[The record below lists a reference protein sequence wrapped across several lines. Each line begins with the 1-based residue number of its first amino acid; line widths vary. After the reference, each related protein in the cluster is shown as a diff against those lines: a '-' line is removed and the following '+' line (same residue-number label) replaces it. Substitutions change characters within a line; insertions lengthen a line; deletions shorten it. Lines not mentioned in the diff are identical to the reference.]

1 MAIKPLKT
9 SASDLTAST
18 VLKAV
23 TVIKVANLQYLTLE
37 LTITDGIVTSYKQVN
52 RAPDLPGM
60 IIPGLTFNL
69 WEIRDQEL
77 DASFYDTK
85 DT

>member
-9 SASDLTAST
+9 SASVSAPNTI
-18 VLKAV
+18 KAV
-23 TVIKVANLQYLTLE
+23 TVIKVGPLQYLTLE
-37 LTITDGIVTSYKQVN
+37 LEITDGFVTSYTQVN

-69 WEIRDQEL
+69 WELRDQEL
-77 DASFYDTK
+77 DASIYCPKID
-85 DT
+85 